1 MSQPTIETET
11 TAPDHHGFE
20 IIVNAEQKTVTD
32 ERVSY
37 EQVTELAFPGS
48 PPDTTFQVNFR
59 KAKEP
64 KEGSLSPGRSVVVH
78 KEGTIFNVKN
88 TGRS

>member
-1 MSQPTIETET
+1 MSEPLAQPE
-11 TAPDHHGFE
+11 AASHGSHDFD
-20 IIVNAEQKTVTD
+20 IIVNAEQKMVAD
-32 ERVSY
+32 EHVSY
-37 EQVTELAFPGS
+37 EQVTELAFPDS

-64 KEGSLSPGRSVVVH
+64 KEGSLTPGHSVVVR